1 MPVQLT
7 PEGFL
12 FLSAPAGSLQKGELF
27 LFWFFNVLLLI
38 GLDILLKGLAMIA
51 TLVLED
57 GTVIEGQ
64 AFGAESDAVFELVFN
79 TSMTGYQEI
88 LTDPSYRGQ
97 GVLFTVSHIGNVGIN
112 LEDDESAKPQVSAAV
127 IRSLSPVVSNWRSAL
142 SLPEWL
148 RQHDVP
154 GISGVDTRWLTR
166 KLRDG
171 GTQKAALSTKG
182 TSANELLKLVRDWEG
197 LDGRDMVKEV
207 TCEEIYDW
215 KDDAGSKWI
224 ERHGHSIF
232 DHRMSNNEYRI
243 VAFDFGIKENILR
256 HLSSYGANVTVVPAD
271 TTAEEVLA
279 LKPDGVFLSNGPG
292 DPAGLP
298 YAVAAV
304 SGLIESGMPI
314 FGICLGHQLIGRALG
329 ADTHKLKFGHHGGNH
344 PVQYLPNGEVLITA
358 QNHNYC
364 VTESDLNKDEV
375 EITYRSLNDD
385 SVEGLRMK
393 NRPVFSVQFHPE
405 AAPGPHDAH
414 DIFDK
419 FFKLIGGRMQFKFQ
433 SSIGGL
439 ETPFASVPSDSINGG
454 SL

>member
-1 MPVQLT
+1 MKKIV
-7 PEGFL
+7 
-12 FLSAPAGSLQKGELF
+12 
-27 LFWFFNVLLLI
+27 
-38 GLDILLKGLAMIA
+38 

-57 GTVIEGQ
+57 GNMIEGQ
-64 AFGAESDAVFELVFN
+64 AFGANTDSVFELVFN

-112 LEDDESAKPQVSAAV
+112 LEDDESAKPQVSAAI
-127 IRSLSPVVSNWRSAL
+127 IRSLSPIVSNWRSTL
-142 SLPEWL
+142 SLSDWL
-148 RQHDVP
+148 AQHGVP

-182 TSANELLKLVRDWEG
+182 TPANELLQMAREWSG

-207 TCEEIYDW
+207 TCEESYHWQGDEGDKWVKPVTSEQSSVESRKW
-215 KDDAGSKWI
+215 KV
-224 ERHGHSIF
+224 
-232 DHRMSNNEYRI
+232 
-243 VAFDFGIKENILR
+243 VAYDFGIKENILR
-256 HLSSYGANVTVVPAD
+256 HLSSYGANVTVVPAI

-298 YAVAAV
+298 YAVEAV
-304 SGLIESGMPI
+304 SGLIESGVPI

-329 ADTHKLKFGHHGGNH
+329 ADTHRLKFGHHGGNH

-364 VTESDLNKDEV
+364 VTEGDLNKDEV
-375 EITYRSLNDD
+375 EITYKSLNDD
-385 SVEGLRMK
+385 SLEGLRMK
-393 NRPVFSVQFHPE
+393 NKPVFSVQFHPE

-414 DIFDK
+414 DIFSE
-419 FFKLIGGRMQFKFQ
+419 FFKMIG
-433 SSIGGL
+433 
-439 ETPFASVPSDSINGG
+439 DNNGK
-454 SL
+454 

>member
-1 MPVQLT
+1 
-7 PEGFL
+7 
-12 FLSAPAGSLQKGELF
+12 
-27 LFWFFNVLLLI
+27 
-38 GLDILLKGLAMIA
+38 MIA

-64 AFGAESDAVFELVFN
+64 AFGAQTDAVFELVFN

-112 LEDDESAKPQVSAAV
+112 SEDDESVQPQVSAAV

-142 SLPEWL
+142 SLSDWFA
-148 RQHDVP
+148 QYSVP

-182 TSANELLKLVRDWEG
+182 TCAEELLKMARGWPG

-207 TCEEIYDW
+207 TCDEMYHW
-215 KDDAGSKWI
+215 VDDAGSKWVV
-224 ERHGHSIF
+224 ERELSTMDNGKSIIY
-232 DHRMSNNEYRI
+232 HPLSI
-243 VAFDFGIKENILR
+243 VAYDFGIKENILR

-271 TTAEEVLA
+271 TTAQEVLA
-279 LKPDGVFLSNGPG
+279 LRPDGVFLSNGPG

-298 YAVAAV
+298 YAVEAV
-304 SGLIESGMPI
+304 SGLIESGLPI

-329 ADTHKLKFGHHGGNH
+329 AETHKLKFGHHGGNH
-344 PVQYLPNGEVLITA
+344 PVQYLPTGEVLITA
-358 QNHNYC
+358 QNHNYH
-364 VTESDLNKDEV
+364 VSQGDLNEDEV
-375 EITYRSLNDD
+375 EITYKSLNDD

-393 NRPVFSVQFHPE
+393 HKPVFSVQFHPE

-414 DIFDK
+414 DIFGE
-419 FFKLIGGRMQFKFQ
+419 FFSMIERVVAHG
-433 SSIGGL
+433 
-439 ETPFASVPSDSINGG
+439 
-454 SL
+454 